1 VQVARVLKHGELV
14 SLGGVTLRAIHAPGH
29 TQGAT
34 VWMTSV
40 EDGGRRYAVAFMG
53 TTTPNGGVPLFGNPR
68 HKDVVEDTRRA
79 FRILKAE
86 PEPDIVL
93 VGHPQTMFAGTM
105 ERMRTGER
113 PHPLLNGR
121 EVWTNQLT
129 ASEQAFER
137 RVALEEGR
145 R

>member
-1 VQVARVLKHGELV
+1 VPTAV
-14 SLGGVTLRAIHAPGH
+14 GG
-29 TQGAT
+29 
-34 VWMTSV
+34 
-40 EDGGRRYAVAFMG
+40 
-53 TTTPNGGVPLFGNPR
+53 
-68 HKDVVEDTRRA
+68 RA

-93 VGHPQTMFAGTM
+93 VGHPQTMFAGTV
-105 ERMRTGER
+105 ERMRKGER

-137 RVALEEGR
+137 RVAQEESR